1 VSDIARIPVSPA
13 AVMANVKGSDPD
25 RVAVLAAGLLEQYK
39 PMIMARDP
47 GEIMRLQ
54 EGLIG
59 TLRGNPTLHEAVL
72 GDPLGFCGAVLAALR
87 CGLSFD
93 PILGQAWLVPRKG
106 KVCFQIGY
114 KGLRELA
121 LRGGMVK
128 TVRVGL
134 VWPEDH
140 FVYTAVPPVLEHT
153 PRIWESGRTYDTCLG
168 GYAVADLV
176 DGTTDQLVM
185 RREEIEK
192 RRAVSASKAGPW
204 STWPEEMALKTVLAA
219 LLRRQRLRVDDVR
232 LLNLD
237 AVADR
242 PDDPVPMLRSLPRP
256 GGPSML
262 AAEAAAAVEQPFTVE
277 APPMPLDVAPADVW
291 AAYDLA
297 QGRDPGE
304 LAKLAPPHARN
315 RAAKLARYIAKMS
328 SAEGQL
334 PKHRQLLDMAEA
346 AAEKVNTD
354 EVQAM
359 LARLDVASPEELPF
373 NALAGY
379 VAALLR
385 TCEAAKG

>member
-1 VSDIARIPVSPA
+1 
-13 AVMANVKGSDPD
+13 
-25 RVAVLAAGLLEQYK
+25 
-39 PMIMARDP
+39 
-47 GEIMRLQ
+47 
-54 EGLIG
+54 
-59 TLRGNPTLHEAVL
+59 
-72 GDPLGFCGAVLAALR
+72 
-87 CGLSFD
+87 
-93 PILGQAWLVPRKG
+93 
-106 KVCFQIGY
+106 
-114 KGLRELA
+114 
-121 LRGGMVK
+121 
-128 TVRVGL
+128 VRVGL

-262 AAEAAAAVEQPFTVE
+262 TAEAAAAVEQPFTVE
-277 APPMPLDVAPADVW
+277 AAPMPLDVAPADVW

-297 QGRDPGE
+297 QGRDPAD
-304 LAKLAPPHARN
+304 LAKLAQPHARN
-315 RAAKLARYIAKMS
+315 RAAKLQRYLARIS
-328 SAEGQL
+328 SADGR
-334 PKHRQLLDMAEA
+334 PPSHRQLLEMALA
-346 AAEKVNTD
+346 AAEKVDAD
-354 EVQAM
+354 EVRAM
-359 LARLDVASPEELPF
+359 LSRLDVDSPEPLSF
-373 NALAGY
+373 DRLAGY